1 MKVYMLVRQFMDGVT
16 TERGERKT
24 VRNAFSLK
32 CMQVPPA
39 FFTGFDFSPTLYDN
53 QFIASRVVLTA
64 SKLQFQFLRLL
75 VMYSV
80 S

>member
-39 FFTGFDFSPTLYDN
+39 FFYG
-53 QFIASRVVLTA
+53 I
-64 SKLQFQFLRLL
+64 RLFAYAL
-75 VMYSV
+75 
-80 S
+80 

>member
-1 MKVYMLVRQFMDGVT
+1 MKVHASSAIYGRRDY
-16 TERGERKT
+16 GET

-39 FFTGFDFSPTLYDN
+39 FFFTGFDFSPTLYDI

-64 SKLQFQFLRLL
+64 SKLQFQWP
-75 VMYSV
+75 MYV
-80 S
+80 SLKKFPKK